1 MSGLELLSAEG
12 LRLDG
17 RKPLELKQIVCKV
30 GIFSE
35 ADGSASIEHGNTKA
49 ICSVYGPHECVN
61 RAKSVHDKAV
71 VNCEYSMATFSTN
84 YRRSRP
90 TGDRRSTELTIALEK
105 VFEAAIMTSIYPRSQ
120 IDIFVQVLQSDGG
133 NLSACIN
140 AATLA
145 LIDAGIPMKDF
156 VSACTATYANETALV
171 DLNQLEEISNAP
183 TLTLAMQPKLN
194 TVTLFQ
200 MDSRLHLDNLES
212 ILEAAKKGCKDIFT
226 ILQRTIKDTL
236 VHNTAK

>member
-1 MSGLELLSAEG
+1 MHFQVYGSNISRLIARIKHPKHFFNYLLPSFTHLPSMFFKGFKWFYFPYQGVMSGLELLSAEG

-49 ICSVYGPHECVN
+49 ICSVYGPHECIN
-61 RAKSVHDKAV
+61 RAKSAHDKAV

-84 YRRSRP
+84 YRRNRP

-120 IDIFVQVLQSDGG
+120 IDIFVQV
-133 NLSACIN
+133 
-140 AATLA
+140 
-145 LIDAGIPMKDF
+145 
-156 VSACTATYANETALV
+156 
-171 DLNQLEEISNAP
+171 
-183 TLTLAMQPKLN
+183 
-194 TVTLFQ
+194 
-200 MDSRLHLDNLES
+200 
-212 ILEAAKKGCKDIFT
+212 
-226 ILQRTIKDTL
+226 
-236 VHNTAK
+236 